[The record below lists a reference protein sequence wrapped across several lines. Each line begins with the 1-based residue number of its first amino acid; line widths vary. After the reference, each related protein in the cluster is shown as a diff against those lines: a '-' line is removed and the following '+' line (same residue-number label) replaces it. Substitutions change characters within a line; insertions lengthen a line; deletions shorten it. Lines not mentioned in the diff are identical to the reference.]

1 MDHKR
6 LQKIKEEITGQ
17 NMKPEKTKEIV
28 RGIKIPK
35 HLQHLPREN
44 ILALLYLFGRVV

>member
-6 LQKIKEEITGQ
+6 LQKIKEITGQ
-17 NMKPEKTKEIV
+17 NMKPKKTKEIV
-28 RGIKIPK
+28 RGVKIPK
-35 HLQHLPREN
+35 HLQHLPRSS